1 MLKIGLITHLFPSKH
16 DPYRG
21 KFMYDQYRAIRA
33 IPDMN
38 LRLIVPT
45 PRAVPG
51 TQRWKTNRS
60 PLHQV
65 APTDERILYTSL
77 PNRSKPLF
85 IQKNISNALIKKLT
99 LEKHDL

>member
-1 MLKIGLITHLFPSKH
+1 MLKIGLITHLFPSEH
-16 DPYRG
+16 DPHRG

-45 PRAVPG
+45 PRSVPG

-65 APTDERILYTSL
+65 APPMSVYFTHPFQIVASLYL
-77 PNRSKPLF
+77 Y
-85 IQKNISNALIKKLT
+85 KKIYPM
-99 LEKHDL
+99 H